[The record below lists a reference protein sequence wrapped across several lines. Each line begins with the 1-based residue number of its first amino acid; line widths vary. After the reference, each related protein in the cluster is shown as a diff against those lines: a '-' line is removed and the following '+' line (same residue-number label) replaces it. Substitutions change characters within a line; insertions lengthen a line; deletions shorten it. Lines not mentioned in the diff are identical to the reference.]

1 MTPCASLAVVP
12 PECLVE
18 MCAQRYESAGKLRE
32 SSTLATCEDSSM
44 SGIVAAG
51 SVSEFF
57 LEIVGDALK
66 ARKLEAPDGAQTYL
80 VSLLS
85 EYAKPDERA
94 EEPLE
99 RPLAFLL
106 DEALHTVEAGVRF
119 DKLRALGDGILYAC
133 GFFGEHFEARGVD
146 PSYVMGIG
154 TTAYGAVSS
163 MLRLPSEEPSFDIY
177 GELSSKFDAF
187 VDVLT
192 DVADVTVAH
201 GAATSPQQVLKLYER
216 WLKTGSDRL
225 AQALGAHGFT
235 PSRGRGKGVL
245 Q

>member
-1 MTPCASLAVVP
+1 
-12 PECLVE
+12 
-18 MCAQRYESAGKLRE
+18 
-32 SSTLATCEDSSM
+32 M

-57 LEIVGDALK
+57 LEIVGDAIK
-66 ARKLEAPDGAQTYL
+66 ARRLEATDGAQTYL
-80 VSLLS
+80 VSLLAD
-85 EYAKPDERA
+85 YAKPDERA

-106 DEALHTVEAGVRF
+106 DEALHTPEAGARF
-119 DKLRALGDGILYAC
+119 DRLRALGDGVLYAC

-163 MLRLPSEEPSFDIY
+163 MLRLPTEDSSKSFDLY
-177 GELSSKFDAF
+177 GELAAKFDSF

-192 DVADVTVAH
+192 DVADATVAQS
-201 GAATSPQQVLKLYER
+201 AAASSPQQVLKLYER
-216 WLKTGSDRL
+216 WLKTGNDRL

-235 PSRGRGKGVL
+235 PSRGRGNGVL

>member
-1 MTPCASLAVVP
+1 M
-12 PECLVE
+12 
-18 MCAQRYESAGKLRE
+18 SA
-32 SSTLATCEDSSM
+32 
-44 SGIVAAG
+44 IVAAG

-57 LEIVGDALK
+57 LEIVGDAIK
-66 ARKLEAPDGAQTYL
+66 ARKLETTDGAQTYL
-80 VSLLS
+80 VSLLA

-106 DEALHTVEAGVRF
+106 DEALHTVEAGTRF
-119 DKLRALGDGILYAC
+119 DKLRALGDGVLYAC

-154 TTAYGAVSS
+154 TTAYGAASA
-163 MLRLPSEEPSFDIY
+163 MLHVPNDDALDIY
-177 GELSSKFDAF
+177 GELSAKFETF

-192 DVADVTVAH
+192 DVADVTVAQ
-201 GAATSPQQVLKLYER
+201 GAATPKQVLKLYEK
-216 WLKTGSDRL
+216 WLKTGSERL
-225 AQALGAHGFT
+225 AQALGAHGLV
-235 PSRGRGKGVL
+235 PSRANGRRGGGGVL